1 MSIGG
6 EAMRNGKV
14 EEQGYMADVA
24 VIGAGGAGLPAAVAA
39 AEKGARVVIVEKQKK
54 HLGGN
59 AVFALGI
66 FAAASRVQERLGI
79 AADRDRCFRKGMD
92 YAHWKNN
99 PRVLRALVDKSAD
112 TIEWLGEKGLKIDM
126 VAPLYPDQA
135 PLVCHVSTSTNKLG
149 ATVMRLLVDKARQ
162 LGVRF
167 IGSARAKRL
176 IIGREGKVSGVVAET
191 GHNEIAIRARS
202 VIIAT
207 GGFLGNGSLLKQYLP
222 SYEEKEFHY
231 AGKKYDGDGLC
242 MATEVGAATEGMAV
256 LEMEGP
262 SFPWSR
268 YLDMMTRRPN
278 TIWINRR
285 GERFVDEA
293 MASIFTESANAIYR
307 QPGKVSYAM
316 FDENI
321 KGRIFA
327 EELSSIERHI
337 LGSAPWAAK
346 ADQDLQANVD
356 KGRAKISSSLDEIAS
371 WIGAPP
377 DTLKA
382 EIEAYNAACV
392 NGHDQIFA
400 KDRRHLVPLVSP
412 PYYAIQCRISLL
424 TTHGGIKVNHRMEV
438 IDNDDKP
445 IYGLYAAGVDAGG
458 TDFDTYN
465 IHLTAHSFGFSVNS
479 GRIAGEN
486 AAHTALKK

>member
-1 MSIGG
+1 MSKG
-6 EAMRNGKV
+6 EV
-14 EEQGYMADVA
+14 EEKDYTADVA

-39 AEKGARVVIVEKQKK
+39 AEKGASVVVVEKQKK

-66 FAAASRVQERLGI
+66 FAAQSNVQERLGI

-112 TIEWLGEKGLKIDM
+112 TIEWLEEKGLKIDL

-135 PLVCHVSTSTNKLG
+135 PLVCHVSTTTDKLG
-149 ATVMRLLVDKARQ
+149 ATVMRLLADKAGQ

-167 IGSARAKRL
+167 IASAQAKRL
-176 IIGREGKVSGVVAET
+176 IVDREGKVSGVAAET
-191 GHNEIAIRARS
+191 GHDEITVRARS
-202 VIIAT
+202 VVIAT
-207 GGFLGNGSLLKQYLP
+207 GGFLGNRALLRQYLQ
-222 SYEEKEFHY
+222 SYDEGEFFY
-231 AGKKYDGDGLC
+231 AGNKYDGDGLR

-262 SFPWSR
+262 TFPWSR
-268 YLDMMTRRPN
+268 YLSVMTRRPN
-278 TIWINRR
+278 TIWINTR

-293 MASIFTESANAIYR
+293 MAPIFTESANAIYR
-307 QPGKVSYAM
+307 QPGKVSYAV
-316 FDENI
+316 FDESI
-321 KGRIFA
+321 KEMIFGA
-327 EELSSIERHI
+327 ELSSIERHI
-337 LGSAPWAAK
+337 LGSAPWSAK
-346 ADQDLQANVD
+346 ADKDLQANVE
-356 KGRAKISSSLDEIAS
+356 KGRVKISSSLEEMAR

-382 EIEAYNAACV
+382 EIEAYNNACV
-392 NGHDQIFA
+392 NARDPIFA
-400 KDRRHLVPLVSP
+400 KDRRYLVPLVSP
-412 PYYAIQCRISLL
+412 PYYAIRCCISLL

-438 IDNDDKP
+438 VDNDDNP
-445 IYGLYAAGVDAGG
+445 ICGLYAAGVDAGG

-486 AAHTALKK
+486 AAHTGLKGY

>member
-1 MSIGG
+1 
-6 EAMRNGKV
+6 
-14 EEQGYMADVA
+14 
-24 VIGAGGAGLPAAVAA
+24 
-39 AEKGARVVIVEKQKK
+39 
-54 HLGGN
+54 
-59 AVFALGI
+59 
-66 FAAASRVQERLGI
+66 
-79 AADRDRCFRKGMD
+79 
-92 YAHWKNN
+92 
-99 PRVLRALVDKSAD
+99 
-112 TIEWLGEKGLKIDM
+112 
-126 VAPLYPDQA
+126 
-135 PLVCHVSTSTNKLG
+135 
-149 ATVMRLLVDKARQ
+149 
-162 LGVRF
+162 
-167 IGSARAKRL
+167 
-176 IIGREGKVSGVVAET
+176 VAET

-202 VIIAT
+202 VIVAT

-222 SYEEKEFHY
+222 SYEEKEFYY
-231 AGKKYDGDGLC
+231 AGKKYDGDGLR

-285 GERFVDEA
+285 GERFVDET

-321 KGRIFA
+321 KDRIFA

-346 ADQDLQANVD
+346 ADKDLQANVD
-356 KGRAKISSSLDEIAS
+356 EGRAKISSSLDEIAS

-392 NGHDQIFA
+392 NGHDPIFA
-400 KDRRHLVPLVSP
+400 KDRRHLIPLVSP

-465 IHLTAHSFGFSVNS
+465 MHLTAHSFGFSVNS

-486 AAHTALKK
+486 AAYTALKK